1 MCDVQVKYLPSF
13 TADEKALL
21 KKSYDYMG
29 LTIYTAKYAAE
40 VPDNPNGWWIKTE
53 DPNGKYVAVPFGALG
68 RELIAWMVNFAT
80 GLLSTLRCGAS
91 T

>member
-1 MCDVQVKYLPSF
+1 MTSGVGICCGALQVKWLPVF

-40 VPDNPNGWWIKTE
+40 VPDNPNGWWIKTT
-53 DPNGKYVAVPFGALG
+53 DPNGK
-68 RELIAWMVNFAT
+68 
-80 GLLSTLRCGAS
+80 
-91 T
+91 